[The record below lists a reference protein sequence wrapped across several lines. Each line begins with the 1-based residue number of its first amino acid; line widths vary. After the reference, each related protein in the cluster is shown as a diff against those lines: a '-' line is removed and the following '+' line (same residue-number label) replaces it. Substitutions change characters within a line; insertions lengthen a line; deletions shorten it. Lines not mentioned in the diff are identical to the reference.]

1 MNALQFECVK
11 VALKQDRT
19 GYVLTL
25 SMHPDEIPEELLRDF
40 VGSRYGVAMV
50 RIQDDETPT
59 PYQNRVQRAGMLC
72 KTREFQYW
80 LKVVGHADRVNED
93 DAVKAIYNICG
104 IKSRTELNG
113 KQEAQQL
120 FDEMVNEYERWNK
133 EEPF

>member
-50 RIQDDETPT
+50 RIQDDESPT
-59 PYQNRVQRAGMLC
+59 PYHNRVQRAGMLC
-72 KTREFQYW
+72 KSREFQFW
-80 LKVVGHADRVNED
+80 LKEAGHADRVNED
-93 DAVKAIYNICG
+93 DAIKAIYAICG